1 MVFVTGTRRYS
12 ISIRWPEGWKS
23 VFYSFWWIRTN
34 STFDGCC
41 KKITNLISW
50 SLWNVRPTKNI
61 SSSPVISSVSC
72 IRCFPIWI
80 VYDAVSVFSLT
91 APFQNPAWNRLNTF
105 WVRDSRIIPSQFT
118 WYLFTA
124 NHLMFPSS
132 QFILFRIIVPS
143 FSTFYRERN
152 QQRHQETNRLSNTH
166 CRNEINVERDGN
178 QTQSNIDSIYNK
190 CCY

>member
-1 MVFVTGTRRYS
+1 M
-12 ISIRWPEGWKS
+12 
-23 VFYSFWWIRTN
+23 N
-34 STFDGCC
+34 
-41 KKITNLISW
+41 
-50 SLWNVRPTKNI
+50 LWNVRPTKNI
-61 SSSPVISSVSC
+61 SSIGLIESSPVISSMSC

-80 VYDAVSVFSLT
+80 VYDAASVFSPT
-91 APFQNPAWNRLNTF
+91 APFQHPTWNRLNTF
-105 WVRDSRIIPSQFT
+105 WVRDSRTIPIGYDPSQFT

-124 NHLMFPSS
+124 NHLMFASS

-178 QTQSNIDSIYNK
+178 QTQPNIDSIYNK

>member
-1 MVFVTGTRRYS
+1 MSG
-12 ISIRWPEGWKS
+12 
-23 VFYSFWWIRTN
+23 
-34 STFDGCC
+34 
-41 KKITNLISW
+41 
-50 SLWNVRPTKNI
+50 KNI
-61 SSSPVISSVSC
+61 SSILSC
-72 IRCFPIWI
+72 NKFHELHLVLPNMNCLRCRFDILAYCSMSKPCLKPLKYYLSQRFADHSDWR
-80 VYDAVSVFSLT
+80 T
-91 APFQNPAWNRLNTF
+91 
-105 WVRDSRIIPSQFT
+105 IPSQFT

-178 QTQSNIDSIYNK
+178 ETQPNIDSIYNK